1 MAVEVAIEIKNLTK
15 TFEDIKILSDLS
27 FEVYRGE
34 CFGLLGP
41 NGAGKSTT
49 MKTLYGACDLTQGE
63 LYILG
68 LSAKKNLREIKSLIG
83 VMPQEDGL
91 DTEFSAFENL
101 LVYSSYYSIPR
112 KEGLERVDELL
123 RQIRLDDRADSPVD
137 QLSGGMKRRLAFAR
151 ALVHRPKV
159 LFLDEPTTGLDI
171 QSRLWLHEAI
181 KNLQREGTTI
191 TLTTHYIEEAE
202 ALCDR
207 VAIIDHGKLLAL
219 GSPKDLISSHV
230 GKEVIE
236 FESPLEDRNYYLNR
250 LSSMGYLY
258 QVIENRVIVMIL
270 DSQDT
275 QKVLSSIS
283 SPHIQIRKPSLSD
296 VFLKLSGAQLREGH

>member
-1 MAVEVAIEIKNLTK
+1 MEVAIDVKNLTK
-15 TFEDIKILSDLS
+15 VIADSKIISDLS

-49 MKTLYGACDLTQGE
+49 MKTMYGACELSQGE

-68 LSAKKNLREIKSLIG
+68 LSAKKSLREIKSLIG

-91 DTEFSAFENL
+91 DAEFSAFENL
-101 LVYSSYYSIPR
+101 VIFSSYYSMPR
-112 KEGLERVDELL
+112 TEGIARAEELL
-123 RQIRLDDRADSPVD
+123 RQIRLSDRADSPVD

-151 ALVHRPKV
+151 ALLHCPKV

-181 KNLQREGTTI
+181 KDLQKEGVTI

-219 GSPKDLISSHV
+219 GSPKDLISSHI

-236 FESPLEDRNYYLNR
+236 FECSVEDRNYYLNR
-250 LSSMGYLY
+250 IGAMGFLY
-258 QVIENRVIVMIL
+258 QVIENRVIVMIPR
-270 DSQDT
+270 DQES
-275 QKVLSSIS
+275 QKVLNSIS

-296 VFLKLSGAQLREGH
+296 VFLKLSGSQLREGL

>member
-1 MAVEVAIEIKNLTK
+1 MELAIEIKNVTK
-15 TFEDIKILSDLS
+15 KFEERSILSDLS
-27 FEVYRGE
+27 FEVYKGE

-49 MKTLYGACDLTQGE
+49 MRLMYGACELVQGE

-68 LSAKKNLREIKSLIG
+68 LNAKKNLREIKALIG

-91 DTEFSAFENL
+91 DTEFSALENL
-101 LVYSSYYSIPR
+101 LVYSSYYSIPPR
-112 KEGLERVDELL
+112 VGYERSEELL
-123 RQIRLDDRADSPVD
+123 RQIRLDDRADSPVE

-151 ALVHRPKV
+151 ALLHRPQI

-181 KNLQREGTTI
+181 KSLKNEGTTI

-207 VAIIDHGKLLAL
+207 VAIIDHGKLLAI
-219 GSPKDLISSHV
+219 GTPKDLIASHI
-230 GKEVIE
+230 GKEVVE
-236 FESPLEDRNYYLNR
+236 FDSSIEDRTYYLNR
-250 LSSMGYLY
+250 LRSMGYLY

-270 DSQDT
+270 QNQDA
-275 QKVLSSIS
+275 QQVLSAIS
-283 SPHIQIRKPSLSD
+283 SSHIQIRKPSLSD
-296 VFLKLSGAQLREGH
+296 VFLKLSGTQLRDGH